1 VSDIIVEVED
11 VLTKFDNAL
20 RTDAL
25 QCEEQVRKAAKELAE
40 QQCLLEEKETK
51 HITSECAKHQMFKEL
66 SKEYGGGGRVSDSRA
81 CKYSFRSS
89 GLHSPSHHP
98 LAMQGL
104 PGDW

>member
-1 VSDIIVEVED
+1 MSDIIVEAED
-11 VLTKFDNAL
+11 VLAEFDNAL
-20 RTDAL
+20 RADAL
-25 QCEEQVRKAAKELAE
+25 QREEQARKAAEELAE

-51 HITSECAKHQMFKEL
+51 RIASECAKRQMYEEL
-66 SKEYGGGGRVSDSRA
+66 SKEYGGGGVGDSRA
-81 CKYSFRSS
+81 CKYSFRSG